1 MKRIVTV
8 LALCAA
14 LAPVSQ
20 VRAQEK
26 SIADLV
32 DSLFVIASSGELKY
46 RDSVEPARLALAA
59 LGAEAVPRLIDKL
72 TTPDARERLTVIR
85 TIEKIGAPAVSHLRT
100 ALASKTNAL
109 QLKRICWAIGD
120 LKADGRPALPE
131 LMTAGAHADWQ
142 VREYALRGIGKVA
155 DTVGSVVPVDEQVA
169 LLQSALS
176 DPVSQVRKSAC
187 WAAGQLRAPEMVAS
201 LVRALA
207 DDFYG
212 ARLNAARSLVAI
224 GAPSA
229 AALREYVDS
238 HADATGDLACQTL
251 GDLTAAHSDS
261 QTIAALNAQLQVDR
275 PERRAAAARAL
286 GVCATALE
294 GGELSLL
301 RLTERDPYVI
311 QTIDS
316 ALARIVARTAD

>member
-1 MKRIVTV
+1 MKRIAIALT
-8 LALCAA
+8 LCAA
-14 LAPVSQ
+14 LAPVSE
-20 VRAQEK
+20 VRAQDK
-26 SIADLV
+26 SIAELV

-46 RDSVEPARLALAA
+46 RDSVERAQQALAA

-85 TIEKIGAPAVSHLRT
+85 IIEKIGAPAVPHLRT
-100 ALASKTNAL
+100 ALSTKTNAL

-120 LKADGRPALPE
+120 LKTDGRPALPE
-131 LMTAGAHADWQ
+131 LMTAGAHSDWQ

-155 DTVGSVVPVDEQVA
+155 DSAGSVAPLAAQVA
-169 LLQSALS
+169 LLRSALS
-176 DPVSQVRKSAC
+176 DPVAQVRKSAC
-187 WAAGQLRAPEMVAS
+187 WAAGELGAAELVAPLA
-201 LVRALA
+201 LALA

-229 AALREYVDS
+229 ATLREYVSS
-238 HADATGDLACQTL
+238 HADFSGDLACQTL

-261 QTIAALNAQLQVDR
+261 ETIAALNRQLQSDR

-311 QTIDS
+311 QTLDS
-316 ALARIVARTAD
+316 ALARIAARTAD